1 MDQAEIRKME
11 TKIKKF
17 KIMVSSSLESVEDKI
32 TRRLNDKILKI
43 EADLSKLSGKYQ
55 TQVLENLLIY
65 LSSVVVP

>member
-1 MDQAEIRKME
+1 ME

-55 TQVLENLLIY
+55 T
-65 LSSVVVP
+65 